1 MMNVRSAVSS
11 FFLLFIVA
19 STLHAQQSQH
29 AVLENG
35 TMWTFDNP
43 PVEYFSETYDFT
55 PDAEWFDDVRMSA
68 LRFAN
73 HCSAS
78 FISAEGLVMTNFHCG
93 IDAVREVTREGE
105 DLRRDGFYAATA
117 ADERRVPG
125 LFVEQLVGIE
135 DVTEEII
142 NAMAEADDVDEAMEL
157 RAKAIAS
164 IEERLGTKPVRC
176 QVVTL
181 YNGARFSA
189 YLYKRYD
196 DVRLVFSSELGFAFF
211 GGIYD
216 FWAYP
221 RYSFDCDLFRVYE
234 NGEPLKTEH
243 YYRWSEKGAAPG
255 EAIFVVGNPGRTGRL
270 VTADMLEFER
280 DFRAPFLVSL
290 LSGAMDNMKEE
301 IRNNPEQAG
310 EKFDQYFG
318 IVNSQEAFSGRLIGL
333 RDDELIARRRAFDDR
348 SRKAVRQDAKLE
360 QEYGM
365 LWDEIREITNERRTI
380 APDLYAMRTSGL
392 GVSPYIVRAAGI
404 VTWMEETA
412 LPEEQRGKSYRG
424 AGADLLRKSLL
435 RPLESDAAVAK
446 QTLVQQLQLMYD
458 LLGDD
463 DALMQQTLQ
472 GETIESAAERMVSES
487 ILTDT
492 EAVASLLDSRDMH
505 STGDPFLHLARVML
519 ERAEKAAEV
528 NTPLAAKLEVLQSRL
543 GSALYAVYGN
553 AIPPDATFT
562 LRISD
567 GVVDGYEYNGTV
579 APSYTTFYGMYDRY
593 HSFDDDHARSWDA
606 MMNGNAW
613 DLPPRWKNPPASFD
627 LSTPINFVSTCDIIG
642 GNSGSPVINKD
653 KEIIGLAFDGNIES
667 LPGEFIFA
675 PDKAN
680 RTISVHSQG
689 IIESL
694 RHIYKA
700 ARIVEEIERSR

>member
-1 MMNVRSAVSS
+1 MMNLRSVITLSVL
-11 FFLLFIVA
+11 FLITVCT
-19 STLHAQQSQH
+19 SHAQQSEH

-43 PVEYFSETYDFT
+43 PVEYFSETYDFS
-55 PDAEWFDDVRMSA
+55 PDGEWFDDVRMSA

-93 IDAVREVTREGE
+93 IDAVQEVTREGE

-117 ADERRVPG
+117 ADERRVPD

-135 DVTEEII
+135 DVTEEVIG
-142 NAMAEADDVDEAMEL
+142 AMASAEDASAAMEL
-157 RAKAIAS
+157 RAKAIAE
-164 IEERLGTKPVRC
+164 IETRMSEAPVRC
-176 QVVTL
+176 QVVTF

-234 NGEPLKTEH
+234 NGEPMKPEH
-243 YYRWSEKGAAPG
+243 YFHWSEKGAAPG

-270 VTADMLEFER
+270 VTADILEFER
-280 DFRAPFLVSL
+280 DHRVPFVVDL
-290 LSGAMDNMKEE
+290 LTDAMEEMKEQ
-301 IRNNPEQAG
+301 IRSNPESAG

-318 IVNSQEAFSGRLIGL
+318 IVNSQEAYAGRLIGL
-333 RDDELIARRRAFDDR
+333 RDNELIERRRAFDER
-348 SRKAVRQDAKLE
+348 SREAVRSDPDLE
-360 QEYGM
+360 KKYGT
-365 LWDEIREITNERRTI
+365 LWDDIRALTTKQKAL
-380 APDLYAMRTSGL
+380 APDLYALRTSGL
-392 GVSPYIVRAAGI
+392 GNSAYIVRASAI
-404 VTWMEETA
+404 VTWIEQTA
-412 LPEEQRGKSYRG
+412 LPEEQRSKSYRG
-424 AGADLLRKSLL
+424 EAAELQRRQLL
-435 RPLESDAAVAK
+435 RPLESDPV
-446 QTLVQQLQLMYD
+446 TDERGFTQQLQRMQNI
-458 LLGDD
+458 LGANDP
-463 DALMQQTLQ
+463 LMQQALQ
-472 GETIESAAERMVSES
+472 GSDPATAAKRMLSETK
-487 ILTDT
+487 LTDT
-492 EAVASLLDSRDMH
+492 EAIKSLLDNGDLEACA
-505 STGDPFLHLARVML
+505 DPFIRLARVMNT
-519 ERAEKAAEV
+519 RGAKAATA
-528 NTPLAAKLEVLQSRL
+528 NAPLAAELEHKRQML
-543 GSALYAVYGN
+543 GSALYAIYGN

-567 GVVDGYEYNGTV
+567 GIVDGYEYNGTV

-593 HSFDDDHARSWDA
+593 HSFDDDPGRSWDA

-613 DLPPRWKNPPASFD
+613 ELPPRWKNPPASFD

-642 GNSGSPVINKD
+642 GNSGSPVINKN

-694 RHIYKA
+694 RHIYNA
-700 ARIVEEIERSR
+700 TRIVEEIERSR